1 MGSSQQKLVS
11 FKFSALYL
19 PELVKRILNP
29 PGPSQKFSPEDF
41 KLLNAYLHAFTL
53 LGHTPY
59 LAKYLRS
66 QEPIAKGGKDLMPVL
81 AERLL
86 HLAPRLEV
94 ALTINPDREQ
104 ASFYTNL
111 AGSSVEILGDLNIF
125 IKEPKGSPILL
136 PQETKKALI
145 PCLKRWEKH
154 FGANSAD
161 PTLGLMCM
169 RTRSLLEGNV
179 FQTMEANRLR
189 KVLKNWE
196 HCGKPRCESTSKLKA
211 CGR

>member
-1 MGSSQQKLVS
+1 
-11 FKFSALYL
+11 
-19 PELVKRILNP
+19 
-29 PGPSQKFSPEDF
+29 
-41 KLLNAYLHAFTL
+41 
-53 LGHTPY
+53 
-59 LAKYLRS
+59 
-66 QEPIAKGGKDLMPVL
+66 MPVL